1 LVSGEFFKLF
11 GSWQGLTYHSLIMIL
26 TKEHTTHN
34 VVLGA
39 ANSIVEL
46 AQMFGILLG
55 PPIITLVLAIILT
68 ETAADHDFRSLFAFS
83 VTNNIF
89 GGYLWA
95 PVIVLIASAFTR
107 LGVFM
112 DLHEQM
118 RLSRQSTNRMD

>member
-1 LVSGEFFKLF
+1 
-11 GSWQGLTYHSLIMIL
+11 MIL

-34 VVLGA
+34 VALGA

-55 PPIITLVLAIILT
+55 PPIITSVLAIILT
-68 ETAADHDFRSLFAFS
+68 ETATDHNLRSLFAFS
-83 VTNNIF
+83 ITNNIF

-95 PVIVLIASAFTR
+95 LVIVLIASAFTR

-112 DLHEQM
+112 DLHDQM
-118 RLSRQSTNRMD
+118 RLTRGTANRMD

>member
-1 LVSGEFFKLF
+1 
-11 GSWQGLTYHSLIMIL
+11 MIL

-68 ETAADHDFRSLFAFS
+68 
-83 VTNNIF
+83 
-89 GGYLWA
+89 
-95 PVIVLIASAFTR
+95 
-107 LGVFM
+107 
-112 DLHEQM
+112 
-118 RLSRQSTNRMD
+118 